1 MKRSDWVRDLLQ
13 KSCLM
18 PWCLHDDLSY
28 QTPPTQPITAL
39 HSWLTATGLNRRMGE
54 TILQARGGYHS
65 LAGLFIPTP
74 AVWEPLTFPLTFLQR
89 SWLPPCC
96 SWVTQTLINACDIW
110 RGISDWA
117 DISLHHAW
125 PTSPHSW
132 RTGLYLVA
140 RSHTASS
147 SDSVHTEKS
156 CCSKSVLVQLCEQV
170 QSVRHICCVLCKC
183 VWADAIWTAELL
195 QYTPNPW
202 WLLQT
207 LYTCLELNLAADE
220 CGSASLFQICRSAFR
235 MNKLTIT
242 AAVWQSLL
250 NTRHSSSNQILKSL
264 ILRRIKVFFL
274 YTGWV
279 HLST

>member
-117 DISLHHAW
+117 E
-125 PTSPHSW
+125 
-132 RTGLYLVA
+132 GLGF
-140 RSHTASS
+140 
-147 SDSVHTEKS
+147 
-156 CCSKSVLVQLCEQV
+156 
-170 QSVRHICCVLCKC
+170 I
-183 VWADAIWTAELL
+183 
-195 QYTPNPW
+195 
-202 WLLQT
+202 WLLGLIQQALLILCT
-207 LYTCLELNLAADE
+207 L
-220 CGSASLFQICRSAFR
+220 R
-235 MNKLTIT
+235 K
-242 AAVWQSLL
+242 AAVV
-250 NTRHSSSNQILKSL
+250 
-264 ILRRIKVFFL
+264 KVFWSNCVSRFRASVTSAACYVRVCL
-274 YTGWV
+274 GRCHLNSWALTVHSKPLMAFTNTV
-279 HLST
+279 HLLRVELGCRWVWVSQPLSDLQVCFQNE

>member
-1 MKRSDWVRDLLQ
+1 MMTFLIRLHPHNQSQPCTPDWQLQ
-13 KSCLM
+13 GSTEEWERPFCRHEGGIIVWLGY
-18 PWCLHDDLSY
+18 LY
-28 QTPPTQPITAL
+28 QHQPC
-39 HSWLTATGLNRRMGE
+39 G
-54 TILQARGGYHS
+54 S
-65 LAGLFIPTP
+65 LWP
-74 AVWEPLTFPLTFLQR
+74 FPLTFLQR

-110 RGISDWA
+110 RGICDWA